1 MRPED
6 TDIRGTNLRYIIIGA
21 GMAGILAAIRL
32 KQRGETNFVIYEKGD
47 SVGGTW
53 RENTYPGLACDTPA
67 HSYSYSFALNP
78 DWSAYFA
85 PRPEIKAYFES
96 VAQHYGLYDHIVFN
110 AEMAHCQWR
119 DNEWHVQT
127 KDGRLD
133 KGQVLVAATG
143 VLHPPQLPDIPG
155 LESFARPW
163 FHSARQ
169 D

>member
-53 RENTYPGLACDTPA
+53 RENTYPGLSCDTPA
-67 HSYSYSFALNP
+67 HSYCYSFALNP

-85 PRPEIKAYFES
+85 PGREIKAYFES
-96 VAQHYGLYDHIVFN
+96 VARRYGLYEHIVFG
-110 AEMAHCQWR
+110 AEMASCTWSGNDWQVR
-119 DNEWHVQT
+119 T
-127 KDGRLD
+127 RDGRTD
-133 KGQVLVAATG
+133 QGQLPLAPTR
-143 VLHPPQLPDIPG
+143 VLHHPLIPHPPG
-155 LESFARPW
+155 LPTFTPP
-163 FHSARQ
+163 
-169 D
+169 